1 MNNLFLLLALL
12 ISNYLICQTSHTV
25 TKSDLTYVDS
35 INKSFKRENVEEEF
49 LILLNKYRKDNGLD
63 TLTIS
68 KEASDACKYQT
79 EYCFKNNILT
89 HTNPNL
95 GYENLTNRLKKFGLL
110 NSDTKKRAE
119 CGVTFITFELCVQ
132 RISVAQRMLDIW
144 KISPPHNS
152 ILLMKDVGK
161 IGVYISKGLNTP
173 VYSFILLHD

>member
-1 MNNLFLLLALL
+1 MKNLFLFLVLFV
-12 ISNYLICQTSHTV
+12 SNFVICQTSHRV
-25 TKSDLTYVDS
+25 TKSDINYVDS
-35 INKSFKRENVEEEF
+35 INKTFNKENVEKEF

-132 RISVAQRMLDIW
+132 RICVAQRMLDIW
-144 KISPPHNS
+144 KMSPPHNS
-152 ILLMKDVGK
+152 ILLYKDVDK
-161 IGVYISKGLNTP
+161 IGIHISKEINSSI
-173 VYSFILLHD
+173 YSFIIIHN